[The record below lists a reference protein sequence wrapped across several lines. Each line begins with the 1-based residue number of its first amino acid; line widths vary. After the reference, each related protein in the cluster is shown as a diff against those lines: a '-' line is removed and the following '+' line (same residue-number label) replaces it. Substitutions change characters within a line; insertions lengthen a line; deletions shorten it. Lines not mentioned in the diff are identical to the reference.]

1 MIPIRDENPVT
12 RVPWVNYLLIAVNA
26 LVFIWQVSLGPQ
38 GAAALYRMA
47 LVPVQVTRGF
57 DLGDVGAF
65 LASMFMHAG
74 LVHLVG
80 NMLYLWIFGDNVEDA
95 LGHGRYLLFYLAG
108 GVAASLTH
116 IFLYP
121 LSNVPAVG
129 ASGAIAATLGAY
141 LMLYPQRRVVTIIP
155 LGFFLQIARI
165 PAVIVLGMWFLLQLV
180 EGTLSLGMS
189 QLGGVAFWAH
199 IGGFAFG
206 ALLGPLLRRRRK
218 PVVYRADWG
227 RW

>member
-1 MIPIRDENPVT
+1 
-12 RVPWVNYLLIAVNA
+12 
-26 LVFIWQVSLGPQ
+26 
-38 GAAALYRMA
+38 
-47 LVPVQVTRGF
+47 
-57 DLGDVGAF
+57 
-65 LASMFMHAG
+65 
-74 LVHLVG
+74 
-80 NMLYLWIFGDNVEDA
+80 
-95 LGHGRYLLFYLAG
+95 
-108 GVAASLTH
+108 VAASLTH